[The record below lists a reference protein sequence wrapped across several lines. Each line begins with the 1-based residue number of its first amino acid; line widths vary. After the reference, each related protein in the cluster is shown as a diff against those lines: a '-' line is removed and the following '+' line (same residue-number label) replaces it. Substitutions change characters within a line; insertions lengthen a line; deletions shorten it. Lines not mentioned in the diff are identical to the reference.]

1 MDSTTPT
8 PDEARQDQQPNGTS
22 DTQPQAGYNP
32 PPPPVVQGQAAPL
45 PPYAGYTT
53 PPGAEPGEAPAQP
66 APPSMRRFAIGAG
79 ITVICLFLVSLGFA
93 VGGEPARFMNVG
105 VQFAPFAILGAL
117 AYMGAKNGVAAV
129 FCYLWLAILAFL
141 VLFVNFALV
150 LATFITGDANTV
162 QPGSNPSTVF
172 KPGMLPALGWAAL
185 LLGLVAIISALM
197 LLRPVRVLLARIMPI
212 DPDNFVHKIAL
223 PMLTLIMLGSFVP
236 LIVLGGRPP
245 LLEVVNS
252 GMLESASGE
261 AVQVQ
266 PQDLIYQFVW
276 TIPAALIAAG
286 WPVAR
291 RFRAVMVRLG
301 MVRPTLAQAAF
312 GVVAGV
318 VLAALAAYVIDP
330 AITWFWQSMGW
341 QTTDVEAFGKLM
353 SNVITP
359 VGAVLIGVTAGIG
372 EEMAVRGLLQPRIG
386 LIASNL
392 VFTSLHAMQYGLDAL
407 LSVFIIGLVLGI
419 IRARSNTST
428 SAIVHGVY
436 DFVLVLA
443 SALAFQ

>member
-1 MDSTTPT
+1 MDSSTPT
-8 PDEARQDQQPNGTS
+8 PDEARQDQQPNTS
-22 DTQPQAGYNP
+22 PNMQPPAGYNP
-32 PPPPVVQGQAAPL
+32 PPPPLVQGQQVPL
-45 PPYAGYTT
+45 PPYTGYTS
-53 PPGAEPGEAPAQP
+53 PSSVPGEPPPQS

-79 ITVICLFLVSLGFA
+79 ITVACLFLVSLGFV

-129 FCYLWLAILAFL
+129 FCYLWLALLAFL

-150 LATFITGDANTV
+150 LAVFITGDVNTV

-197 LLRPVRVLLARIMPI
+197 LLRPVRVVLSRIMPI

-223 PMLTLIMLGSFVP
+223 PMLTLIMFGSFVP

-252 GMLESASGE
+252 GMLESAGGE
-261 AVQVQ
+261 AVEVL

-301 MVRPTLAQAAF
+301 MVRPTIAQATF

-359 VGAVLIGVTAGIG
+359 LGAVLIGVTAGIG

-392 VFTSLHAMQYGLDAL
+392 VFTALHAMQYGIDAL

>member
-1 MDSTTPT
+1 MDSSTPT
-8 PDEARQDQQPNGTS
+8 PDDARQGQQSYTPP
-22 DTQPQAGYNP
+22 DTQPPAGYNL
-32 PPPPVVQGQAAPL
+32 PPPPVVQGEQVPL
-45 PPYAGYTT
+45 PSYAAYT
-53 PPGAEPGEAPAQP
+53 PPGSVPGELPPQP
-66 APPSMRRFAIGAG
+66 APASMGKFAIGAG
-79 ITVICLFLVSLGFA
+79 ITVVCIFLVSLGFA

-150 LATFITGDANTV
+150 LAAFIAGDVNSV
-162 QPGSNPSTVF
+162 QPGSNSSTLF

-185 LLGLVAIISALM
+185 LLGLVAIISSLM
-197 LLRPVRVLLARIMPI
+197 LLRPVRVALSRIMPI

-223 PMLTLIMLGSFVP
+223 PMLILIMLGSFVP

-252 GMLESASGE
+252 GMLKSASGE
-261 AVQVQ
+261 AVEVL

-291 RFRAVMVRLG
+291 RFRAVMSRLG
-301 MVRPTLAQAAF
+301 MVRPTIAQAGF

-353 SNVITP
+353 SNVVTP
-359 VGAVLIGVTAGIG
+359 LGAVLIGVTAGIG

-392 VFTSLHAMQYGLDAL
+392 VFTSLHAMQYGVDAL

-419 IRARSNTST
+419 IRARSNTTT

>member
-1 MDSTTPT
+1 MDSSTPT
-8 PDEARQDQQPNGTS
+8 PDEARQDRQPYTS
-22 DTQPQAGYNP
+22 PNVQ
-32 PPPPVVQGQAAPL
+32 PPVDNNPLDMQGQPLLL
-45 PPYAGYTT
+45 PPYTGNIP
-53 PPGAEPGEAPAQP
+53 PPGIEADQP
-66 APPSMRRFAIGAG
+66 QPPQSAPLSMRSFAIRAG
-79 ITVICLFLVSLGFA
+79 ITVVCLFLVALGFA
-93 VGGEPARFMNVG
+93 VGGEPARFMNIG

-117 AYMGAKNGVAAV
+117 AYVGAKNGVAAV
-129 FCYLWLAILAFL
+129 FCYLWLAGLAFL

-150 LATFITGDANTV
+150 LAAFITGDGNSV
-162 QPGSNPSTVF
+162 HPVSNPATVF

-197 LLRPVRVLLARIMPI
+197 LLRPVRVFLALIMPI

-236 LIVLGGRPP
+236 LLVLGGRPP

-252 GMLESASGE
+252 GVLESAGGD
-261 AVQVQ
+261 AVEVQ

-301 MVRPTLAQAAF
+301 MVRPTIAQATF

-353 SNVITP
+353 SNVVTP
-359 VGAVLIGVTAGIG
+359 LGAVLIGVTAGIG

-392 VFTSLHAMQYGLDAL
+392 VFTSLHAMQYGVDAL

-419 IRARSNTST
+419 IRARSNTTT